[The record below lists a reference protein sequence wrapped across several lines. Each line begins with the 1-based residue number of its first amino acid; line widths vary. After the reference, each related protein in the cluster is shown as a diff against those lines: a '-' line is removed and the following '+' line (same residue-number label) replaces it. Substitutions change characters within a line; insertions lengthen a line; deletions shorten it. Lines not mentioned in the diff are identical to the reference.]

1 MKKTCLLLVLAL
13 LATLLGSV
21 PAALAEKEPVTIT
34 FMGWEASP
42 LETESVLNGIALF
55 ESKNPDIK
63 VEYTPINGTYAEKL
77 LTMIAGDA
85 APDTFFMGMGEYRNF
100 QEKGVLL
107 DLTDYFNAEYKLDDF
122 IPSSQKLMS
131 IDDHIYGV
139 SSCTVSPAIYY
150 NKDIFDAAGVAYPP
164 ADPAE
169 AWTWDEFVEVAKK
182 LTKTNADGTVD
193 TFGVYGA
200 ENSDPRMALYYA
212 AGGTY
217 YNDDITEAAVDNEI
231 FRTVMGNI
239 LKLRNEYKVAP
250 QASLLMEQGSS
261 GMSGAQMLQTGKIA
275 MLLDGSWAMQE
286 LASLGFRV
294 GVGCL
299 PKMGDSAVASTIG
312 QAHVHSAWA
321 KTTHPEEAW
330 RFLSFLSSAE
340 YQTDLVRSGLWMPN
354 RTAMYEP
361 ENIDSWYNKDVYGE
375 GYEKMVRFFRDA
387 APYQTGLCNKVKAN
401 QAINDE
407 LNLYFSAE
415 GQDIELTIQN
425 ITDNVAAELRR
436 R

>member
-1 MKKTCLLLVLAL
+1 MKKTCLLLVIAL
-13 LATLLGSV
+13 LATMLGAI
-21 PAALAEKEPVTIT
+21 PAFAEAPTTIT
-34 FMGWEASP
+34 FMGWEASA
-42 LETESVLNGIALF
+42 LETESVLNGIKMF
-55 ESKNPDIK
+55 EEKNPDIK
-63 VEYTPINGTYAEKL
+63 VEYTPINGTYSEKL

-85 APDTFFMGMGEYRNF
+85 APDTFFMGTGDYRNF
-100 QEKGVLL
+100 QIKGVLM
-107 DLTDYFNAEYKLDDF
+107 DLTDRFNEEYTLDEF
-122 IPSSQKLMS
+122 IPSSIAVMQ
-131 IDDHIYGV
+131 IDGRIYGV

-150 NKDIFDAAGVAYPP
+150 NADIFDAAGVEYPP
-164 ADPAE
+164 KDPAK
-169 AWTWDEFVEVAKK
+169 AWTWEQFVENCQK
-182 LTKTNADGTVD
+182 LTKVAEDGTVE
-193 TFGVYGA
+193 TFGVYGT
-200 ENSDPRMALYYA
+200 ENADPRMALYYA

-217 YNDDITEAAVDNEI
+217 YNDDLTEAAVDNDI
-231 FRTVMGNI
+231 FRKVMADI
-239 LKLRNEYKVAP
+239 LALRDEYKVAP
-250 QASLLMEQGSS
+250 QASLLMEQGAS

-299 PKMGDSAVASTIG
+299 PKVNGAEVASTLG
-312 QAHVHSAWA
+312 QAHVHSAWT
-321 KTTHPEEAW
+321 KTKHPDEAW

-361 ENIDSWYNKDVYGE
+361 EGIDGWYNKDVYGE
-375 GYEKMVRFFRDA
+375 GYEAMIPYFRDA
-387 APYQTGLCNKVKAN
+387 AVYQTALQPKTKAN
-401 QAINDE
+401 TVINDE

-415 GQDIELTIQN
+415 GQDMDLTIQN

>member
-13 LATLLGSV
+13 LATMLGSM
-21 PAALAEKEPVTIT
+21 PAVLAESPVTIT

-42 LETESVLNGIALF
+42 LETESVLKGIALF

-100 QEKGVLL
+100 QEKDVLL

-131 IDDHIYGV
+131 IDGHIYGV

-150 NKDIFDAAGVAYPP
+150 NKDIFDAAGVEYPP
-164 ADPAE
+164 MDPAK
-169 AWTWDEFVEVAKK
+169 AWTWDEFVEAAKK
-182 LTKTNADGTVD
+182 LTKVNADGTVD
-193 TFGVYGA
+193 TFGVYGT
-200 ENSDPRMALYYA
+200 ENADPRMALYYA
-212 AGGTY
+212 AGGTF
-217 YNDDITEAAVDNEI
+217 YNEDITEAAVNNDI
-231 FRTVMGNI
+231 FRTTMSNI
-239 LKLRNEYKVAP
+239 LKLRTEYNVSP

-275 MLLDGSWAMQE
+275 MLMDGSWAMQE
-286 LASLGFRV
+286 LATMGFRV
-294 GVGCL
+294 GIGCL
-299 PKMGDSAVASTIG
+299 PKMGDNQVATTIG
-312 QAHVHSAWA
+312 QAHVHSAWS
-321 KTTHPEEAW
+321 KTKHPEEAW

-354 RTAMYEP
+354 RAAMYQP
-361 ENIDSWYNKDVYGE
+361 ENLDVWYNKDVYGE
-375 GYEKMVRFFRDA
+375 GYEQIASFFRDA
-387 APYQTGLCNKVKAN
+387 APYQTGLCTKVKAN
-401 QAINDE
+401 QLIRDE

-415 GQDIELTIQN
+415 GQDMEMTIQN
-425 ITDNVAAELRR
+425 ITDGVAAELRR